1 MSLFYSVRKEMT
13 NSCPCIL
20 ESLKLYPV
28 ENKKRESKQR
38 EEGENAERRGK
49 ETERRG
55 REGRD

>member
-1 MSLFYSVRKEMT
+1 MLQTTRQTMMIIMKA
-13 NSCPCIL
+13 
-20 ESLKLYPV
+20 V

-38 EEGENAERRGK
+38 EEGENAERRGR